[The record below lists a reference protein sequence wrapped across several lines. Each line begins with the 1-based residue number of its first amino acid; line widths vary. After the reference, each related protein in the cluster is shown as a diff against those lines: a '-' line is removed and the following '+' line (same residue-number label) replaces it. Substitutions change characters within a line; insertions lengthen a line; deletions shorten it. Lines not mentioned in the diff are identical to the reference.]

1 MGANLKRFKQMDN
14 NRGFMEV
21 QAFRSAVQDRLI
33 YTPIPPQ
40 IFLNA
45 EVIITNCALLGEV
58 AEPDVAE
65 HGLLNLVI
73 SKNHCIKIN
82 VENLKMKVDT

>member
-1 MGANLKRFKQMDN
+1 MDIKCLLGRIHGGASFQVSSPGPVDIHPHPSPNFSQCRGN
-14 NRGFMEV
+14 NYK
-21 QAFRSAVQDRLI
+21 L
-33 YTPIPPQ
+33 
-40 IFLNA
+40 
-45 EVIITNCALLGEV
+45 LLGEV

-73 SKNHCIKIN
+73 SKNHCMKIN

>member
-1 MGANLKRFKQMDN
+1 MDIN
-14 NRGFMEV
+14 AYFGGFMEV

-45 EVIITNCALLGEV
+45 EVANNYKLLLGEV
-58 AEPDVAE
+58 AETDVAE

-73 SKNHCIKIN
+73 RKNHCMKIN
-82 VENLKMKVDT
+82 VENLRLTLNNVSTHTH